1 MNTKTLENGKIQCTF
16 KGVNFIVDSLDDAI
30 LIGWA
35 LGSINQNQKGEA
47 K

>member
-1 MNTKTLENGKIQCTF
+1 MNTKTLENGKIQCNF

-35 LGSINQNQKGEA
+35 LGNMKQNQKGEG